1 MLKPGGVAVFAEPIL
16 FGPDWIRNFRHG
28 KLVTRWIPSAHHT
41 PDERSFTREDLDDFT
56 RAFAQ
61 QRVRWRSSSL
71 GRVQNLVWWE
81 MSPAKGW
88 SRLERIDHFLLD
100 GFPGTDARSLDSS
113 SSPCEP
119 ADAAARSFISRLHS
133 RKEATAHDHT
143 DHRSSRHA
151 GQLAR
156 PGARRPRA
164 RRRRDRHRPQQPDT
178 VGRRAVRTLSELD
191 VRNRDAVQETFAKV
205 KPDFLVHL
213 AAETE
218 LELSDADQDH
228 AYLTNTIATKYLAI
242 EAGQADIP
250 IVYIS
255 TAGVFDGVKET
266 PYTEFD
272 APNPINTYG
281 DSKFEGEKYVRDFCD
296 RYFVIRAG
304 WMVGGGAGKDHK
316 FVAKML
322 NQIRDGKTTLHAVGD
337 KLGTPTYTPDFARTF
352 LGLIDSGLY
361 GLYHMA
367 CEGEGSRYDVTAA
380 DPPDPRTLGPDRAG
394 RGRLGLLRRAVSVQ
408 PASERDHAQHG
419 AGPPGHEPD
428 AALEGRTRGVPPR
441 ELLGPVGDGGIRSTP

>member
-1 MLKPGGVAVFAEPIL
+1 MLG
-16 FGPDWIRNFRHG
+16 
-28 KLVTRWIPSAHHT
+28 
-41 PDERSFTREDLDDFT
+41 
-56 RAFAQ
+56 
-61 QRVRWRSSSL
+61 SSL
-71 GRVQNLVWWE
+71 VPALV
-81 MSPAKGW
+81 GHGHDVVVTD
-88 SRLERIDHFLLD
+88 IDLSNPTPW
-100 GFPGTDARSLDSS
+100 GPSG
-113 SSPCEP
+113 P
-119 ADAAARSFISRLHS
+119 
-133 RKEATAHDHT
+133 
-143 DHRSSRHA
+143 
-151 GQLAR
+151 
-156 PGARRPRA
+156 
-164 RRRRDRHRPQQPDT
+164 
-178 VGRRAVRTLSELD
+178 TLSELD
-191 VRNRDAVQETFAKV
+191 VRNRDAVQEAFAKV

-281 DSKFEGEKYVRDFCD
+281 ASKFEGEKYVRDFCD

-367 CEGEGSRYDVTAA
+367 CEGEGSRYDVTAQILQ
-380 DPPDPRTLGPDRAG
+380 TLGLSDRIELVEVDSDFFAEQFPSN
-394 RGRLGLLRRAVSVQ
+394 RPR
-408 PASERDHAQHG
+408 SEIMRNMALDLQG
-419 AGPPGHEPD
+419 MNRMRPWRV
-428 AALEGRTRGVPPR
+428 ALE
-441 ELLGPVGDGGIRSTP
+441 EYLLEDFSDLSATAA

>member
-1 MLKPGGVAVFAEPIL
+1 MLG
-16 FGPDWIRNFRHG
+16 
-28 KLVTRWIPSAHHT
+28 
-41 PDERSFTREDLDDFT
+41 
-56 RAFAQ
+56 
-61 QRVRWRSSSL
+61 SSL
-71 GRVQNLVWWE
+71 VPALVGHGHDVV
-81 MSPAKGW
+81 ATD
-88 SRLERIDHFLLD
+88 IDLSNPMPW
-100 GFPGTDARSLDSS
+100 GSEGP
-113 SSPCEP
+113 
-119 ADAAARSFISRLHS
+119 
-133 RKEATAHDHT
+133 
-143 DHRSSRHA
+143 
-151 GQLAR
+151 
-156 PGARRPRA
+156 
-164 RRRRDRHRPQQPDT
+164 
-178 VGRRAVRTLSELD
+178 TLGELD
-191 VRNRDAVQETFAKV
+191 VRNRDAIQETFAKV

-250 IVYIS
+250 VVYIS

-281 DSKFEGEKYVRDFCD
+281 ASKFEGEKYVRDFCD

-322 NQIRDGKTTLHAVGD
+322 NQLRDGKTTLHAVGD

-367 CEGEGSRYDVTAA
+367 CEGEGSRYDVTAQILQ
-380 DPPDPRTLGPDRAG
+380 TLGLTDKVELVEVDSDFFAKEFPSNRP
-394 RGRLGLLRRAVSVQ
+394 R
-408 PASERDHAQHG
+408 SEIMRNM
-419 AGPPGHEPD
+419 
-428 AALEGRTRGVPPR
+428 ALELQGMNLMRPWRVAL
-441 ELLGPVGDGGIRSTP
+441 EEYLLDNFSDLSATAA